1 MERVVALAARLEKLD
16 PLLTRLE
23 NLLSGLLAHVSPA
36 TRPGLE
42 RWRSDAAALRF
53 HLHPPRNAPLLT
65 CVIGG
70 TGTGKSTIVN
80 RLLGVGASATSF
92 RRTYTSGA
100 VAIARKA
107 DDVPAHWL
115 GVEHVVAAAD
125 RLPARGQVGALV
137 IVPREALGDAPLA
150 DELLSRIVLVDTPDL
165 DGDQPLHHAEAD
177 RAFRWAQAIL
187 FLVSPEK
194 YQMTELL
201 PYYRLAM
208 RYLVPT
214 LFLMNKCEEQIVLD
228 DYRQQLRGYGFGT
241 RIADRDSEDVKGE
254 ELVAAF
260 SQPHSEGPPPTPVFV
275 VPRDDAAYE
284 PPPAENLSSLRKA
297 MSELGVLH
305 SALGAQSS
313 SGLANRAGDLATRLE
328 DKIITPLRNDR
339 READRLMDALH
350 GMETPTPGVD
360 VNPLTSELQRR
371 LQQRSVLYL
380 IGPQRILDR
389 VRQAPGLLVRLPR
402 VAWDYLRSG
411 EVSPAAFSPDG
422 GPARPAGT
430 PDYRGILVD
439 QFAVLQSRI
448 DDLLRSGPT
457 SQRWLESD
465 ARGYQA
471 IRITPEQ
478 AGKIADEEIEALKD
492 WLQKRWNATPRDTRA
507 INSLMKHLPGGAKL
521 TKLAET
527 APYLLIVALVAHHA
541 LFGTDLLVLGGY
553 SLATWLSEKL
563 SNEVSSHTR
572 TTNSRISERFARLAH
587 EQIEKFREWI
597 DGQAPPQ
604 KSLDQL
610 ERAANELA
618 QASGME
624 GENTGETGAGIS
636 QG

>member
-1 MERVVALAARLEKLD
+1 MERLVAMAARLEKLD
-16 PLLTRLE
+16 PLLSRLE
-23 NLLSGLLAHVSPA
+23 TLLGGLSGHVSAA
-36 TRPGLE
+36 TRPALE

-107 DDVPAHWL
+107 DDVPENWL
-115 GVEHVVAAAD
+115 GVERTVAGAD

-165 DGDQPLHHAEAD
+165 DGDQPMHHAEAD

-208 RYLVPT
+208 RYAVPT

-241 RIADRDSEDVKGE
+241 RLTDDSEDVKGE

-260 SQPHSEGPPPTPVFV
+260 SQPRSDGPPPTPVFV

-284 PPPAENLSSLRKA
+284 PQPAENLSALRKA
-297 MSELGVLH
+297 MTELGVLH
-305 SALGAQSS
+305 SALGAPPTN
-313 SGLANRAGDLATRLE
+313 GLANRAGDLATRLE

-339 READRLMDALH
+339 HEADRLMGALH
-350 GMETPTPGVD
+350 DMETPTPGVD

-402 VAWDYLRSG
+402 VAWDYIRSG
-411 EVSPAAFSPDG
+411 EISPAAFSPNG
-422 GPARPAGT
+422 GPARAGET

-465 ARGYQA
+465 AKGYQA

-507 INSLMKHLPGGAKL
+507 LNTLMKHLPGGAKL

-527 APYLLIVALVAHHA
+527 APYLLIIALVAHHA

-553 SLATWLSEKL
+553 SLATWLSERL

-572 TTNSRISERFARLAH
+572 STNSRISDRFARLAH

-597 DGQAPPQ
+597 DRQAPPQ
-604 KSLDQL
+604 KALDQL
-610 ERAANELA
+610 ERAANDMA
-618 QASGME
+618 QAAGME
-624 GENTGETGAGIS
+624 GENADALAVAE
-636 QG
+636 Q